1 MASRQALRYSAE
13 NPETE
18 FHGAFDPA
26 CFRYGLR
33 EGGMIPAWS
42 VVLVALAY
50 LCGLF
55 AVAHMADTSGRKLM
69 TGRARTTVY
78 ALALGVYCTSWT
90 FYGSVGF
97 ANRAGFDFL
106 GIYVGPILV
115 IGLGH
120 RFVAR
125 IVGIAKSQNITSI
138 ADFVGA
144 RYGKSERVAALV
156 CIVAVIG
163 ALPYISLQL
172 KAVANSLS
180 VFLAATGGHAPT
192 PDVPVLSDLPFLV
205 AIVLAG
211 FACAFG
217 TRHIDATEHQDGLVL
232 AIAVESLIKLVA
244 FLVLGFFIVYG
255 LFGGAGDLLAQA
267 AKPAGGAP
275 PIWERTSSWPNFL
288 TLTLLSSCAAL
299 LLARQFHMTIVEN
312 RDARDV
318 RRAAWMFPLYLV
330 LINLFVLPL
339 AAAGEILIPGSGVDR
354 DMTVLLLPLQREA
367 GVIALFVFVGG
378 LSAATAMVI
387 VASVALAIMISNH
400 LVMPLMLR
408 GRRGLSDPGRAV
420 RLFGRRGDGNSN
432 LGGDLGSQVVVIR
445 RLSIF
450 VVILLGYVY
459 YRASGEAALVSIGLL
474 SFAATAQIAPAFFG
488 GLFWRRGTALGAVA
502 GLTVGTLVWA
512 YTLLMPSLALSGGWW
527 SAIVAHGPFGAGIF
541 KPEALFGLDWPAL
554 PHGVFWSLGLNILA
568 YIGFSLLRPA
578 NAMERLQAN
587 AFVESQPT
595 TMAQSF
601 SLWRTT
607 ITEGELQSTI
617 ARYLGAERTQR
628 AFESFNSGRG
638 EASESGRQ
646 ADIHL
651 LRFGEHLLSSAI
663 GAASSRLVLS
673 LLLKRR
679 NLSTEAAFKLLDDAS
694 AALQY
699 NRDILQHGLD
709 HAGQGI
715 TVLDRD
721 LRLLAWNQAF
731 IQLYDLPASL
741 VRFGTGLDEIVRF
754 NAARGAY
761 GTGARDELM
770 AARLESFI
778 NDREPVRLKL
788 YPSKKVIEVRTN
800 ALPDGGFVTTY
811 TDITETVAGEEELER
826 VNEGLERRVAER
838 TEELLHVNAELQRA
852 KAEAEAANASKTRFL
867 AAASHDILQPL
878 NAARLYATSLVER
891 DRSGGQPELAE
902 NIDASL
908 DAVEEILTAL
918 LEISRL
924 DGGALKPELSSFR
937 LDELMRQLQREF
949 EPSAQ
954 EKGLKLV
961 FMPSSLTLRSD
972 RRLLRRLLQNL
983 ISNAIKYT
991 PSGKVLIG
999 CRRRGSQVALEVID
1013 TGLGIPQ
1020 SKQKTVFREF
1030 QRLDQGAKVARGLG
1044 LGLSIVQRIARA
1056 LDHGLTLDSVAG
1068 RGTRFSVLVPRAAPL
1083 PAMTTSAAPRH
1094 APAGQLAGMRLLVVD
1109 NEPAILD
1116 GMKRLLEGW
1125 GCQVTIAA
1133 SLEEALPHVGSKGE
1147 ADVVIADYHLDHGNG
1162 LTAISAL
1169 RARAR
1174 TPMPAILLTA
1184 DRTPHVREAANALD
1198 VHLLNKPLK
1207 PAALRALLA
1216 QWRATRLAA
1225 E

>member
-1 MASRQALRYSAE
+1 
-13 NPETE
+13 
-18 FHGAFDPA
+18 
-26 CFRYGLR
+26 
-33 EGGMIPAWS
+33 MIPAWS
-42 VVLVALAY
+42 VILAALAY

-55 AVAHMADTSGRKLM
+55 AVAHMADTSGRRM
-69 TGRARTTVY
+69 MMAGRARTTIY

-97 ANRAGFDFL
+97 AGRAGLDFL
-106 GIYVGPILV
+106 GIYLGPILV
-115 IGLGH
+115 IGFGH

-125 IVGIAKSQNITSI
+125 IVTIAKSQNITSV

-156 CIVAVIG
+156 CLVAVIG
-163 ALPYISLQL
+163 ALPYIALQL

-180 VFLAATGGHAPT
+180 VVLIATGGQALT
-192 PDVPVLSDLPFLV
+192 PDIPIFSDLAFLV
-205 AIVLAG
+205 ALVLAG

-244 FLVLGFFIVYG
+244 FLVLGVFVVYG
-255 LFGGAGDLLAQA
+255 LFDGAGDLLAKA
-267 AKPAGGAP
+267 ANPPGGAA
-275 PIWERTSSWPNFL
+275 PIWERTSNWPTFL

-299 LLARQFHMTIVEN
+299 LLARQFHMAIVEN

-339 AAAGEILIPGSGVDR
+339 AMAGELMLPGPGIDR
-354 DMTVLLLPLQREA
+354 DMTVLLLPLQQQA
-367 GVIALFVFVGG
+367 GLLALFVFVGG

-400 LVMPLMLR
+400 IVMPVLLR
-408 GRRGLSDPGRAV
+408 GQRGLTDPNRTMPAASDNGTT
-420 RLFGRRGDGNSN
+420 
-432 LGGDLGSQVVVIR
+432 GGDLGSRVVVIR
-445 RLSIF
+445 RIAIL
-450 VVILLGYVY
+450 VVILLGYAY

-488 GLFWRRGTALGAVA
+488 GLLWRRGTALGAAA
-502 GLTVGTLVWA
+502 GLTVGLAVWA
-512 YTLLMPSLALSGGWW
+512 YTLLLPSLVHAGSSW
-527 SAIVAHGPFGAGIF
+527 SAIVDHGPLGLGLLR
-541 KPEALFGLDWPAL
+541 PEALFGLDLPPL
-554 PHGVFWSLGLNILA
+554 PHGVVWSLGLNVLSYVA
-568 YIGFSLLRPA
+568 FSLLRPA

-587 AFVESQPT
+587 AFVESDRA

-601 SLWRTT
+601 SLWRSSV
-607 ITEGELQSTI
+607 TEAELQATI
-617 ARYLGAERTQR
+617 GRYLGQERTQR
-628 AFESFNSGRG
+628 AFESFAIGRG
-638 EASESGRQ
+638 ETRNVNRE

-673 LLLKRR
+673 LLLRRR

-699 NRDILQHGLD
+699 NREILQHALD

-721 LRLLAWNQAF
+721 LRLLAWNKAF
-731 IQLYDLPASL
+731 IQLYDLPPSL
-741 VRFGTGLDEIVRF
+741 VRFGTGLDEVVRY

-761 GTGARDELM
+761 GDGQQDELM
-770 AARLESFI
+770 AARLESFVH
-778 NDREPVRLKL
+778 DREPVRLKL
-788 YPSKKVIEVRTN
+788 YPSRKVIEIRSN
-800 ALPDGGFVTTY
+800 PLPDGGLVTTY
-811 TDITETVAGEEELER
+811 TDITEAVAAQEALER
-826 VNEGLERRVAER
+826 TNETLERRVVER
-838 TEELLHVNAELQRA
+838 TEEISRVNTELQRA
-852 KAEAEAANASKTRFL
+852 KAAADEANASKTRYL

-891 DRSGGQPELAE
+891 DRSAGAPDLAE

-924 DGGALKPELSSFR
+924 DGGALKPEITAFR
-937 LDELMRQLQREF
+937 LDELLRQLQREF

-961 FMPSSLTLRSD
+961 FLPTSVALRSD

-991 PSGKVLIG
+991 PSGKVLVG
-999 CRRRGSQVALEVID
+999 CRRRGAQVSIEVLD
-1013 TGLGIPQ
+1013 TGLGIPAG
-1020 SKQKTVFREF
+1020 KQKTVFREF

-1044 LGLSIVQRIARA
+1044 LGLSIVQRIAQT
-1056 LDHGLTLDSVAG
+1056 LDHRLTLESTPG
-1068 RGTRFSVLVPRAAPL
+1068 RGTRFSILTPRAASL
-1083 PAMTTSAAPRH
+1083 PAMATSQAPRQS
-1094 APAGQLAGMRLLVVD
+1094 PAGQLAGLRLLVID

-1116 GMKRLLEGW
+1116 GMGRLLGGW
-1125 GCQVTIAA
+1125 GCEVATAIGLDEALA
-1133 SLEEALPHVGSKGE
+1133 SLRAGGE
-1147 ADVVIADYHLDHGNG
+1147 PDIVIADYHLDRGNG
-1162 LTAISAL
+1162 LTAISTL
-1169 RARAR
+1169 RERAGA
-1174 TPMPAILLTA
+1174 PLPAILLTA
-1184 DRTPHVREAANALD
+1184 DRSPQVRDAAIALD

-1207 PAALRALLA
+1207 PGALRALLA

>member
-1 MASRQALRYSAE
+1 
-13 NPETE
+13 
-18 FHGAFDPA
+18 
-26 CFRYGLR
+26 
-33 EGGMIPAWS
+33 MIPAWS

-55 AVAHMADTSGRKLM
+55 AVAHTADISGRRLM
-69 TGRARTTVY
+69 TGRARSTIY

-115 IGLGH
+115 IGFGH

-125 IVGIAKSQNITSI
+125 IVGIAKSQNITSV

-156 CIVAVIG
+156 CLVAVIG
-163 ALPYISLQL
+163 ALPYIALQL
-172 KAVANSLS
+172 KAVSNSLS
-180 VFLAATGGHAPT
+180 VFLAATGGHAPAY
-192 PDVPVLSDLPFLV
+192 DVPILSDIAFLV
-205 AIVLAG
+205 AVVLAG

-232 AIAVESLIKLVA
+232 AIAVESVVKLIA
-244 FLVLGFFIVYG
+244 FLVLGIFIVYG
-255 LFGGAGDLLAQA
+255 LFDGMGDLLAQA
-267 AKPAGGAP
+267 AKPAPDMA
-275 PIWERTSSWPNFL
+275 PIWDRTSSWPGFL

-339 AAAGEILIPGSGVDR
+339 AAAGEILLPGSGIDR

-367 GVIALFVFVGG
+367 GLIALLVFIGG

-387 VASVALAIMISNH
+387 VASVAIAIMIANH
-400 LVMPLMLR
+400 LVMPLLLR
-408 GRRGLSDPGRAV
+408 GRRALSEPRKAKASLGPQAPGN
-420 RLFGRRGDGNSN
+420 GNP
-432 LGGDLGSQVVVIR
+432 GGDLGSQILIIR
-445 RLSIF
+445 RVSIF
-450 VVILLGYVY
+450 LVILLGYAY
-459 YRASGEAALVSIGLL
+459 YRAAGEAALVSIGLL

-488 GLFWRRGTALGAVA
+488 GLIWRRGTSLGAAA
-502 GLTVGTLVWA
+502 GLIVGTTVWA
-512 YTLLMPSLALSGGWW
+512 YTLLMPSLAIPGSWW
-527 SAIVAHGPFGAGIF
+527 SEIVAHGLLGLDLLR
-541 KPEALFGLDWPAL
+541 PEALLGFDGMPAL
-554 PHGVFWSLGLNILA
+554 PHGVAWSLGLNILS
-568 YIGFSLLRPA
+568 YVGFSLLRPA
-578 NAMERLQAN
+578 NPMERLQAN
-587 AFVESQPT
+587 AFVESDRA
-595 TMAQSF
+595 TMAQTF
-601 SLWRTT
+601 SLWRTSV
-607 ITEGELQSTI
+607 TEGELQATI
-617 ARYLGAERTQR
+617 ARYLGRERTEG
-628 AFESFNSGRG
+628 AFESFNHSRG
-638 EASESGRQ
+638 ETPEPARD

-673 LLLKRR
+673 LLLKKR

-731 IQLYDLPASL
+731 LQLYDLPPSL

-761 GTGARDELM
+761 GDGAQDDLM
-770 AARLESFI
+770 AARLESFV

-788 YPSKKVIEVRTN
+788 FPSKKVIEVRTN
-800 ALPDGGFVTTY
+800 PLPDGGFVTTY
-811 TDITETVAGEEELER
+811 TDITETVAGEEKLER
-826 VNEGLERRVAER
+826 ANESLERRVAER
-838 TEELLHVNAELQRA
+838 TEELLHVNTELQRA
-852 KAEAEAANASKTRFL
+852 KAEAEAANLSKTRFL

-891 DRSGGQPELAE
+891 DRTAGQPDLAE

-924 DGGALKPELSSFR
+924 DGGALKPELTAFR

-961 FMPSSLTLRSD
+961 FVPTGLAVRSD

-991 PSGKVLIG
+991 PNGKVLIG
-999 CRRRGSQVALEVID
+999 CRRRGNQVAVEVID

-1030 QRLDQGAKVARGLG
+1030 QRLDQGARVARGLG

-1056 LDHGLTLDSVAG
+1056 LDHGLTLDSVPG
-1068 RGTRFSVLVPRAAPL
+1068 RGTRFSLMVPRTAPL
-1083 PAMTTSAAPRH
+1083 PAMTTGAAPRQS
-1094 APAGQLAGMRLLVVD
+1094 PAGQLAGMRLLVID

-1125 GCQVTIAA
+1125 GCRVTIAA
-1133 SLEEALPHVGSKGE
+1133 GLEEALPHVGGKNE
-1147 ADVVIADYHLDHGNG
+1147 PDVLIADYHLDHGNG
-1162 LTAISAL
+1162 LTAISSL
-1169 RARAR
+1169 RAHAR

-1198 VHLLNKPLK
+1198 AHLLNKPLK

>member
-1 MASRQALRYSAE
+1 
-13 NPETE
+13 
-18 FHGAFDPA
+18 
-26 CFRYGLR
+26 
-33 EGGMIPAWS
+33 MIPAWS
-42 VVLVALAY
+42 VILVALAY
-50 LCGLF
+50 LCALF
-55 AVAHMADTSGRKLM
+55 AIAHAADTSGRRLM
-69 TGRARTTVY
+69 SGRARTTIY

-97 ANRAGFDFL
+97 AHRAGFDFL
-106 GIYVGPILV
+106 GIYVGPIIV
-115 IGLGH
+115 IGFGH
-120 RFVAR
+120 RFVTR
-125 IVGIAKSQNITSI
+125 IVEIAKSQNITSI

-156 CIVAVIG
+156 CLVAVIG
-163 ALPYISLQL
+163 ALPYIALQL

-180 VFLAATGGHAPT
+180 VFLTATGGQALS
-192 PDVPVLSDLPFLV
+192 PDVPVLNDLAFLV
-205 AIVLAG
+205 AMVLAG

-232 AIAVESLIKLVA
+232 AIAAESVVKLIA
-244 FLVLGFFIVYG
+244 FLALGIFVAYG
-255 LFGGAGDLLAQA
+255 LFDGAGDLI
-267 AKPAGGAP
+267 AKASTPPDGAL
-275 PIWERTSSWPNFL
+275 PIWDRTSSWPMFL
-288 TLTLLSSCAAL
+288 TLTLLSACASL

-330 LINLFVLPL
+330 LINLFVMPL
-339 AAAGEILIPGSGVDR
+339 AMAGELLMPGPGVDR
-354 DMTVLLLPLQREA
+354 DMTVLLLPLERGAEML
-367 GVIALFVFVGG
+367 ALFVFIGG

-400 LVMPLMLR
+400 LVMPLLLR
-408 GRRGLSDPGRAV
+408 GRGLLLSDPDRSLAMQ
-420 RLFGRRGDGNSN
+420 RSN
-432 LGGDLGSQVVVIR
+432 GSTGGDLGSQVVIIR
-445 RLSIF
+445 RLAILL
-450 VVILLGYVY
+450 VILLGYAY
-459 YRASGEAALVSIGLL
+459 YRAAGEAALVSIGLL

-488 GLFWRRGTALGAVA
+488 GLLWRRGTSLGAAA
-502 GLTVGTLVWA
+502 GLIVGTATWA
-512 YTLLMPSLALSGGWW
+512 YTLLIPSIAHPDSIWNDVVAKGPLGIPALR
-527 SAIVAHGPFGAGIF
+527 
-541 KPEALFGLDWPAL
+541 PEALFGLDLPAL
-554 PHGVFWSLGLNILA
+554 PHGVLWSIGLNIIC

-578 NAMERLQAN
+578 SAMERLQAN
-587 AFVESQPT
+587 SFVASDRA

-601 SLWRTT
+601 SLWRSSV
-607 ITEGELQSTI
+607 TEAELQSTI
-617 ARYLGAERTQR
+617 GRYLGQERTQR
-628 AFESFNSGRG
+628 AFEGFTNGRG
-638 EASESGRQ
+638 EAPNGNRE
-646 ADIHL
+646 ADIHM

-721 LRLLAWNQAF
+721 LRMLAWNQAF
-731 IQLYDLPASL
+731 IELYDLPQSL
-741 VRFGTGLDEIVRF
+741 VRFGTGLDEIVRY

-761 GTGARDELM
+761 GDGEQDELM
-770 AARLESFI
+770 AARLESFV

-788 YPSKKVIEVRTN
+788 YPSKKVIEIRSN
-800 ALPDGGFVTTY
+800 PLPDGGLVTTY
-811 TDITETVAGEEELER
+811 TDITESVAAHEELER
-826 VNEGLERRVAER
+826 TNESLERRVVER
-838 TEELLHVNAELQRA
+838 TEELLRVNAELQRA
-852 KAEAEAANASKTRFL
+852 KGEAEEANASKTRFL

-878 NAARLYATSLVER
+878 NAARLYATALVER
-891 DRSGGQPELAE
+891 DRQAARPELAE

-924 DGGALKPELSSFR
+924 DGGAMKPELTSFR

-961 FMPSSLTLRSD
+961 FVPAGVALRSD

-991 PSGKVLIG
+991 PNGKVLVG
-999 CRRRGSQVALEVID
+999 CRRRGGQVSVEVLD

-1020 SKQKTVFREF
+1020 SKQRTVFREF
-1030 QRLDQGAKVARGLG
+1030 QRLDQGARVARGLG
-1044 LGLSIVQRIARA
+1044 LGLSIVERIART
-1056 LDHGLTLDSVAG
+1056 LDHKLTLNSMPG
-1068 RGTRFSVLVPRAAPL
+1068 RGTRFSVMVPRASPL
-1083 PAMTTSAAPRH
+1083 PAMATSAAPRQ
-1094 APAGQLAGMRLLVVD
+1094 APAGQLAGLKLMVID

-1116 GMKRLLEGW
+1116 GMKLLLEGW
-1125 GCQVTIAA
+1125 GCVVATAPGPD
-1133 SLEEALPHVGSKGE
+1133 EALAMLKPGDQP
-1147 ADVVIADYHLDHGNG
+1147 DVLIADYHLDHGDG
-1162 LTAISAL
+1162 LAAISAL
-1169 RARAR
+1169 RERTRAGL
-1174 TPMPAILLTA
+1174 PAILLTA
-1184 DRTPHVREAANALD
+1184 DRSPQVREAAGAFN
-1198 VHLLNKPLK
+1198 VHILNKPLK
-1207 PAALRALLA
+1207 PGALRALLA

>member
-1 MASRQALRYSAE
+1 
-13 NPETE
+13 
-18 FHGAFDPA
+18 
-26 CFRYGLR
+26 
-33 EGGMIPAWS
+33 MIPAWS

-50 LCGLF
+50 LCALF
-55 AVAHMADTSGRKLM
+55 AVAHVADTSGQRLM
-69 TGRARTTVY
+69 TGRWRSTIY

-97 ANRAGFDFL
+97 ASRAGFDFL

-120 RFVAR
+120 RFVER

-163 ALPYISLQL
+163 ALPYIALQL

-180 VFLAATGGHAPT
+180 VFLEATGAHAPT
-192 PDVPVLSDLPFLV
+192 VDMPLLGDLPLLV
-205 AIVLAG
+205 ALVLAG

-232 AIAVESLIKLVA
+232 AIAVESLVKLVA
-244 FLVLGFFIVYG
+244 FLVLGVFVVYG
-255 LFGGAGDLLAQA
+255 LFGGAGELLARA
-267 AKPAGGAP
+267 AQPLGSLP
-275 PIWERTSSWPNFL
+275 PIWERTSSWPTFL

-312 RDARDV
+312 RDVRDV

-339 AAAGEILIPGSGVDR
+339 AAAGEILMPGGGIDR

-367 GVIALFVFVGG
+367 GLVALAVFIGG

-400 LVMPLMLR
+400 LVMPLLLR
-408 GRRGLSDPGRAV
+408 GRRALSDPGRAE
-420 RLFGRRGDGNSN
+420 RLAGEAGNGN
-432 LGGDLGSQVVVIR
+432 LGGDLGSQLLVLR
-445 RLSIF
+445 RISIV
-450 VVILLGYVY
+450 VVILLGYLY

-474 SFAATAQIAPAFFG
+474 SFAATAQIAPAFLG
-488 GLFWRRGTALGAVA
+488 GLIWRRGTALGAAA
-502 GLTVGTLVWA
+502 GLVVGTVVWA
-512 YTLLMPSLALSGGWW
+512 YTLLMPSLVIPGGWW
-527 SAIVAHGPFGAGIF
+527 SEIVAEGPFGAGILR
-541 KPEALFGLDWPAL
+541 PEALLGLGL
-554 PHGVFWSLGLNILA
+554 PPLAHGVFWSLGLNILA
-568 YIGFSLLRPA
+568 YVGFSLLRPA

-587 AFVESQPT
+587 AFVESDRG
-595 TMAQSF
+595 TMAQTF
-601 SLWRTT
+601 SLWRTSV
-607 ITEGELQSTI
+607 TEGELQATI
-617 ARYLGAERTQR
+617 ARYLGRERTER
-628 AFESFNSGRG
+628 AFESFNHGRG
-638 EASESGRQ
+638 EEPDAARDV
-646 ADIHL
+646 DIHL

-679 NLSTEAAFKLLDDAS
+679 NLTTEAAFKLLDDAS

-731 IQLYDLPASL
+731 LQLYDLPPSL
-741 VRFGTGLDEIVRF
+741 VRFGTGLDEIVRY

-761 GTGARDELM
+761 GDGARDELM
-770 AARLESFI
+770 AARLESFVR
-778 NDREPVRLKL
+778 DREPVRLKL

-800 ALPDGGFVTTY
+800 SLPDGGFVTTY

-826 VNEGLERRVAER
+826 TNESLERRVAER

-891 DRSGGQPELAE
+891 DRTAGQPELAE

-924 DGGALKPELSSFR
+924 DGGALKPEITAFR

-954 EKGLKLV
+954 ERGLKLV
-961 FMPSSLTLRSD
+961 FMPTGLAVRSD

-983 ISNAIKYT
+983 VSNAIKYT
-991 PSGKVLIG
+991 PNGKVLVG
-999 CRRRGSQVALEVID
+999 CRRRGNHVALEVLD

-1030 QRLDQGAKVARGLG
+1030 QRLDQGARVARGLG

-1056 LDHGLTLDSVAG
+1056 LDHGLTLDSAPG
-1068 RGTRFSVLVPRAAPL
+1068 RGTRFSLLVPRAAPL
-1083 PAMTTSAAPRH
+1083 PAMSTGAAPRQT
-1094 APAGQLAGMRLLVVD
+1094 PAGQLAGMRLLVID
-1109 NEPAILD
+1109 NEPTILD

-1125 GCQVTIAA
+1125 GCRVTIAPG
-1133 SLEEALPHVGSKGE
+1133 LDEALPHVGSRNE
-1147 ADVVIADYHLDHGNG
+1147 ADVLIADYHLDHGNG

-1184 DRTPHVREAANALD
+1184 DRSPQVREAAAALD

>member
-1 MASRQALRYSAE
+1 
-13 NPETE
+13 
-18 FHGAFDPA
+18 
-26 CFRYGLR
+26 
-33 EGGMIPAWS
+33 MIPAWS

-50 LCGLF
+50 LCALF
-55 AVAHMADTSGRKLM
+55 AVAHVADTSGQRLM
-69 TGRARTTVY
+69 TGRWRSTIY

-97 ANRAGFDFL
+97 ASRAGFDFL

-120 RFVAR
+120 RFVER

-163 ALPYISLQL
+163 ALPYIALQL

-180 VFLAATGGHAPT
+180 VFLEATGAHAPT
-192 PDVPVLSDLPFLV
+192 VDMPLLGDLPLLV
-205 AIVLAG
+205 ALVLAG

-232 AIAVESLIKLVA
+232 AIAVESLVKLVA
-244 FLVLGFFIVYG
+244 FLVLGVFVVYG
-255 LFGGAGDLLAQA
+255 LFGGAGELLARA
-267 AKPAGGAP
+267 AQPLGSLP
-275 PIWERTSSWPNFL
+275 PIWERTSSWPTFL

-312 RDARDV
+312 RDVRDV

-339 AAAGEILIPGSGVDR
+339 AAAGEILMPGGGIDR

-367 GVIALFVFVGG
+367 GLVALAVFIGG

-400 LVMPLMLR
+400 LVMPLLLR
-408 GRRGLSDPGRAV
+408 GRRALSDPGRAE
-420 RLFGRRGDGNSN
+420 RLAGEAGNGN
-432 LGGDLGSQVVVIR
+432 LGGDLGSQLLVLR
-445 RLSIF
+445 RISIV
-450 VVILLGYVY
+450 VVILLGYLY

-474 SFAATAQIAPAFFG
+474 SFAATAQIAPAFLG
-488 GLFWRRGTALGAVA
+488 GLIWRRGTALGAAA
-502 GLTVGTLVWA
+502 GLVVGTVVWA
-512 YTLLMPSLALSGGWW
+512 YTLLMPSLVIPGGWW
-527 SAIVAHGPFGAGIF
+527 SEIVAEGPFGAGILR
-541 KPEALFGLDWPAL
+541 PEALLGLGL
-554 PHGVFWSLGLNILA
+554 PPLAHGVFWSLGLNILA
-568 YIGFSLLRPA
+568 YVGFSLLRPA

-587 AFVESQPT
+587 AFVESDRG
-595 TMAQSF
+595 TMAQTF
-601 SLWRTT
+601 SLWRTSV
-607 ITEGELQSTI
+607 TEGELQATI
-617 ARYLGAERTQR
+617 ARYLGRERTER
-628 AFESFNSGRG
+628 AFESFNHGRG
-638 EASESGRQ
+638 EEPDAARDV
-646 ADIHL
+646 DIHL

-679 NLSTEAAFKLLDDAS
+679 NLTTEAAFKLLDDAS

-731 IQLYDLPASL
+731 LQLYDLPPSL
-741 VRFGTGLDEIVRF
+741 VRFGTGLDEIVRY

-761 GTGARDELM
+761 GDGARDELM
-770 AARLESFI
+770 AARLESFVR
-778 NDREPVRLKL
+778 DREPVRLKL

-800 ALPDGGFVTTY
+800 SLPDGGFVTTY

-826 VNEGLERRVAER
+826 TNESLERRVAER

-891 DRSGGQPELAE
+891 DRTAGQPELAE

-924 DGGALKPELSSFR
+924 DGGALKPEITAFR

-954 EKGLKLV
+954 ERGLKLV
-961 FMPSSLTLRSD
+961 FMPTGLAVRSD

-983 ISNAIKYT
+983 VSNAIKYT
-991 PSGKVLIG
+991 PNGKVLVG
-999 CRRRGSQVALEVID
+999 CRRRGNHVALEVLD

-1030 QRLDQGAKVARGLG
+1030 QRLDQGARVARGLG

-1056 LDHGLTLDSVAG
+1056 LDHGLTLDSAPG
-1068 RGTRFSVLVPRAAPL
+1068 RGTRFSLLVPRAAPL
-1083 PAMTTSAAPRH
+1083 PAMSTGAAPRQT
-1094 APAGQLAGMRLLVVD
+1094 PAGQLAGMRLLVID
-1109 NEPAILD
+1109 NEPTILD

-1125 GCQVTIAA
+1125 GCRVTIAPG
-1133 SLEEALPHVGSKGE
+1133 LDEALPHVGSRNE
-1147 ADVVIADYHLDHGNG
+1147 ADVLIADYHLDHGNG

-1169 RARAR
+1169 RAGAR

-1184 DRTPHVREAANALD
+1184 DRSPQVREAAAALD

>member
-1 MASRQALRYSAE
+1 
-13 NPETE
+13 
-18 FHGAFDPA
+18 
-26 CFRYGLR
+26 
-33 EGGMIPAWS
+33 MIPAWS
-42 VVLVALAY
+42 VVLVALGY
-50 LCGLF
+50 LCALF
-55 AVAHMADTSGRKLM
+55 AVAHVADTSGRRLM
-69 TGRARTTVY
+69 TGRARTTIY

-97 ANRAGFDFL
+97 ASRAGLDFL

-115 IGLGH
+115 IGFGH

-125 IVGIAKSQNITSI
+125 IVEIAKSQNITSI

-156 CIVAVIG
+156 CLVAVIG
-163 ALPYISLQL
+163 ALPYIALQL

-180 VFLAATGGHAPT
+180 VFLIATGGQALT
-192 PDVPVLSDLPFLV
+192 PDVPVLSDLAFLV

-244 FLVLGFFIVYG
+244 FLALGVFVVYG
-255 LFGGAGDLLAQA
+255 LFDGAGDLLAQA
-267 AKPAGGAP
+267 AKLPGGAP
-275 PIWERTSSWPNFL
+275 PIWERTSNWPIFL

-312 RDARDV
+312 RDVRDV

-339 AAAGEILIPGSGVDR
+339 AMAGELLMPGAGIDR

-367 GVIALFVFVGG
+367 GILALVVFVGG

-400 LVMPLMLR
+400 LVMPVLLR
-408 GRRGLSDPGRAV
+408 GQRGLSDPQRSVAMLTSEEPRNGTA
-420 RLFGRRGDGNSN
+420 
-432 LGGDLGSQVVVIR
+432 GGDLGSKIVIIR
-445 RLSIF
+445 RIAIL
-450 VVILLGYVY
+450 VVILLGYAY
-459 YRASGEAALVSIGLL
+459 YRAAGEAALVSIGLL

-488 GLFWRRGTALGAVA
+488 GLVWRRGTALGAAA
-502 GLTVGTLVWA
+502 GLAIGIAVWA
-512 YTLLMPSLALSGGWW
+512 YTLLMPSLVHPTSPWIDVVRLGPLGIAALR
-527 SAIVAHGPFGAGIF
+527 
-541 KPEALFGLDWPAL
+541 PEALFGLELPAL
-554 PHGVFWSLGLNILA
+554 AHGVLWSLGLNVLA
-568 YIGFSLLRPA
+568 YLGFSLLRPA

-587 AFVESQPT
+587 AFVESDKA
-595 TMAQSF
+595 TMAQSL
-601 SLWRTT
+601 SLWRSSV
-607 ITEGELQSTI
+607 TEAELQSTI
-617 ARYLGAERTQR
+617 GRYLGQERTQR
-628 AFESFNSGRG
+628 AFEGFASNRG
-638 EASESGRQ
+638 EAPNANRE

-673 LLLKRR
+673 LLLRRR

-731 IQLYDLPASL
+731 IQLYDLPPSL
-741 VRFGTGLDEIVRF
+741 VRFGTGLDEVVRF

-761 GTGARDELM
+761 GDGQRDELM
-770 AARLESFI
+770 AARLESFV

-788 YPSKKVIEVRTN
+788 YPSKKVIEIRSN
-800 ALPDGGFVTTY
+800 PLPDGGLVTTY
-811 TDITETVAGEEELER
+811 TDITEAVEAEEELER
-826 VNEGLERRVAER
+826 TNERLELRVVER
-838 TEELLHVNAELQRA
+838 TEEILRVNTELQRA
-852 KAEAEAANASKTRFL
+852 KAEAEEANASKTRFL

-891 DRSGGQPELAE
+891 DRTAGSPDLAE

-924 DGGALKPELSSFR
+924 DGGAAKPQITAFR

-961 FMPSSLTLRSD
+961 FMPTNLALRSD

-983 ISNAIKYT
+983 VSNAIKYT
-991 PSGKVLIG
+991 PGGKVLVG
-999 CRRRGSQVALEVID
+999 CRRRGAQVSIEILD

-1020 SKQKTVFREF
+1020 NKQKTVFREF

-1044 LGLSIVQRIARA
+1044 LGLSIVQRIART
-1056 LDHGLTLDSVAG
+1056 LDHRLTLVSTPG
-1068 RGTRFSVLVPRAAPL
+1068 RGTRFSVLAPRASPL
-1083 PAMTTSAAPRH
+1083 PAMSTGAAPRN
-1094 APAGQLAGMRLLVVD
+1094 APAGQLAGLRLLVID

-1125 GCQVTIAA
+1125 GCAVATAPG
-1133 SLEEALPHVGSKGE
+1133 LDEALQALRTGGE
-1147 ADVVIADYHLDHGNG
+1147 PDVVIADYHLDHGNG

-1169 RARAR
+1169 RERVSGGV
-1174 TPMPAILLTA
+1174 PAILLTA
-1184 DRTPHVREAANALD
+1184 DRTPQVREAADALD

-1207 PAALRALLA
+1207 PGALRALLA

>member
-1 MASRQALRYSAE
+1 
-13 NPETE
+13 
-18 FHGAFDPA
+18 
-26 CFRYGLR
+26 
-33 EGGMIPAWS
+33 MIPAWS

-55 AVAHMADTSGRKLM
+55 AVAHVADTSGRKLM

-115 IGLGH
+115 IGLGY
-120 RFVAR
+120 RVVAR
-125 IVGIAKSQNITSI
+125 IVEIAKSQNITSI

-163 ALPYISLQL
+163 ALPYIALQL

-180 VFLAATGGHAPT
+180 VFLAATGSHAPT
-192 PDVPVLSDLPFLV
+192 LGLPLLSDLPLLV
-205 AIVLAG
+205 ALVLAG

-244 FLVLGFFIVYG
+244 FLVLGFFVAYG
-255 LFGGAGDLLAQA
+255 LFGSPGDLLAQA
-267 AKPAGGAP
+267 AKPLDGQL

-312 RDARDV
+312 RDVRDV

-367 GVIALFVFVGG
+367 GLIALFVFVGG

-408 GRRGLSDPGRAV
+408 GQRGLSEPGHAPGIFARHGAS
-420 RLFGRRGDGNSN
+420 NSN
-432 LGGDLGSQVVVIR
+432 VGGDLGSRIVIIR

-450 VVILLGYVY
+450 LVILLGYVY

-488 GLFWRRGTALGAVA
+488 GLIWRRGTALGAVA
-502 GLTVGTLVWA
+502 GLTIGTTVWA
-512 YTLLMPSLALSGGWW
+512 YTLLMPSLAIGGGWW
-527 SAIVAHGPFGAGIF
+527 GEIVAHGPAGLSALR
-541 KPEALFGLDWPAL
+541 PESLFGLDWPAL

-568 YIGFSLLRPA
+568 YVGFSLLRPA

-587 AFVESQPT
+587 AFVTSEPA

-601 SLWRTT
+601 SLWRTSV
-607 ITEGELQSTI
+607 TEGELQSTI
-617 ARYLGAERTQR
+617 ARYLGHERTER
-628 AFESFNSGRG
+628 AFEGFNSSRG
-638 EASESGRQ
+638 ETPDASRD

-731 IQLYDLPASL
+731 IQLYDLPPSL

-761 GTGARDELM
+761 GDGAQDDLM
-770 AARLESFI
+770 AARLESFV

-826 VNEGLERRVAER
+826 ANESLEKRVAER

-891 DRSGGQPELAE
+891 DRTNGQPDLAE

-924 DGGALKPELSSFR
+924 DGGALKPELSAFR

-949 EPSAQ
+949 EPSAH

-961 FMPSSLTLRSD
+961 FMPTSLTLRSD

-991 PSGKVLIG
+991 PNGKVLIG
-999 CRRRGSQVALEVID
+999 CRRRGAQVAVEVLD

-1030 QRLDQGAKVARGLG
+1030 QRLDQGARVARGLG

-1056 LDHGLTLDSVAG
+1056 LDHGLTLDSAPG

-1083 PAMTTSAAPRH
+1083 PAMATGSTPR
-1094 APAGQLAGMRLLVVD
+1094 PTPIGQLAGMRLLVID

-1125 GCQVTIAA
+1125 GCRVTTAPG
-1133 SLEEALPHVGSKGE
+1133 LDEGQRHVGGKDE
-1147 ADVVIADYHLDHGNG
+1147 PDVVIADYHLDHGNG
-1162 LTAISAL
+1162 LTAITSL

-1184 DRTPHVREAANALD
+1184 DRTPHVREAASALD